1 MINRIMTLR
10 AAALALAAP
19 LLIATPALA
28 DKGQAKYASP
38 KEKITVRV
46 QNGGITIRAG
56 QNRRAHQPV
65 SYRNYGDRGH
75 RGYAYLNEFGQTE
88 QQERRLRR
96 RAIRACRIAVNQEAN
111 YIGFRDVDFESR
123 ARARQIGPKGFKVTF
138 RAVEFEGR
146 RRDFERPVSCV
157 VRGGDN
163 VKQVIGVPEP
173 RRRGQVRRQHSEV
186 GYRY

>member
-1 MINRIMTLR
+1 MTLR

-28 DKGQAKYASP
+28 DNGKAAFSP
-38 KEKITVRV
+38 QKDKISVRV

-56 QNRRAHQPV
+56 NTRRAHQPV
-65 SYRNYGDRGH
+65 SYRGYGDYGH
-75 RGYAYLNEFGQTE
+75 RGHVYLNEFGQTE

-96 RAIRACRIAVNQEAN
+96 RAIRACRMAINQEAN

-157 VRGGDN
+157 VRRGDH
-163 VKQVIGVPEP
+163 VKQLSGIPEP
-173 RRRGQVRRQHSEV
+173 RRRGQVRRQRSEV